1 MVRPPAKA
9 VRTIETL
16 LAAYPTDVQALA
28 SAARRSLRTWLPNSE
43 EVADPVAPV
52 IGYGYGPGYKGLVC
66 TLLVSKTG
74 VKIGLA
80 RGAELADPHGLLG
93 GSGKV
98 HRYVQL
104 RNAAD
109 LRNPD
114 VRALVKATYAA
125 WKQRM

>member
-1 MVRPPAKA
+1 MARAPVSAA
-9 VRTIETL
+9 GTVEGL
-16 LAAYPTDVQALA
+16 LAAYAADVRGLALA
-28 SAARRSLRTWLPNSE
+28 ARASLRTWLPNSE

-52 IGYGYGPGYKGLVC
+52 IGYSYGPGYKGIVC

-80 RGAELADPHGLLG
+80 RGGELADPHGLLG

-104 RNAAD
+104 RSAAD